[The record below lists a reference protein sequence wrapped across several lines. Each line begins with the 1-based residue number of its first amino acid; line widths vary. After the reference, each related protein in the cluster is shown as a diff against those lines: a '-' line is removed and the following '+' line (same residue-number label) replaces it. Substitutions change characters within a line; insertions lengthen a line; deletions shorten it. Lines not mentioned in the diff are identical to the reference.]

1 MASKSLTGNE
11 VLAIDAG
18 TQGISVI
25 LWCPDRKLTL
35 GVGEA
40 PYEYDYCPGL
50 PAGRLEQKATYWSQ
64 ALSSAMKTLRKD
76 VSQRGSGEISTVAG
90 IGVTGHMHCMV
101 RRDQAGEKPFGC
113 DMWNDPRGVPE
124 SDELS
129 AIFGEHLPS
138 RWTACHLL
146 ASMRNDPNDWQQVNG
161 VTVTSGSLVHD
172 LTGEWVLGPGD
183 ASGMFGNLDSN
194 GQIDRGK
201 LRQIDQLVG
210 NAFQPL
216 EELVPKIVPAG
227 NIAGYLNEAGS
238 QLLGG
243 LPIDI
248 PVASPEGDQ
257 QSVLV
262 GAAVD
267 ELELALSAG
276 TSFAG
281 NLASSVTM
289 KATNET
295 VNVLQTPDCKTMLMI
310 CARNGTVGFANYVSG
325 LCKLSGESF
334 QAIADK
340 LTDLATEVP
349 SDLHQ
354 INMLPFFQGENVC
367 ELPDSRA
374 AINNV
379 GLELLS
385 NPGVMAKLLLEGP
398 CMIMRYG
405 IEQLRPHIGDL
416 RQVFL
421 TGGSLKSKGGYAPQ
435 LYADLLGVPVVGRVG
450 DEEGT
455 AKGAAILAAYMARSL
470 ASGKSESLA
479 SFAKSQVSSEQQ
491 VWEPSSDKQSLYDD
505 RYKYFEEQVKSA
517 QQANR

>member
-1 MASKSLTGNE
+1 MASQSLTGNE

-40 PYEYDYCPGL
+40 SYEHDYCPDL
-50 PAGRLEQKATYWSQ
+50 PDGRLEQKAAYWSD
-64 ALSSAMKTLRKD
+64 ALSSAMTALRKD
-76 VSQRGSGEISTVAG
+76 VSQRESCEIATVAG
-90 IGVTGHMHCMV
+90 IGITGHMHCMV
-101 RRDQAGEKPFGC
+101 RRDQAGNKPFGC
-113 DMWNDPRGVPE
+113 DMWNDPRGVAE
-124 SDELS
+124 SEELS
-129 AIFGEHLPS
+129 KLFGEQLPS
-138 RWTACHLL
+138 RWTACHIL
-146 ASMRNDPNDWQQVNG
+146 ASMRSDPNDWQQVSG
-161 VTVTSGSLVHD
+161 VTVTSGSIFHD

-183 ASGMFGNLDSN
+183 ASGMFGNLDAN
-194 GQIDRGK
+194 GQIDRAK
-201 LRQIDQLVG
+201 LRQMDQLVG
-210 NAFQPL
+210 NAFKPL
-216 EELVPKIVPAG
+216 EEMVPKIVPAG
-227 NIAGYLNEAGS
+227 EVAGHLSEAGA

-243 LPIDI
+243 LPVGI

-281 NLASSVTM
+281 NLASSATM

-295 VNVLQTPDCKTMLMI
+295 VNVLQTPDRKTMLMI

-325 LCKLSGESF
+325 LCQLTGEPF
-334 QAIADK
+334 QVVADR
-340 LTDLATEVP
+340 LTDLAAELP
-349 SDLHQ
+349 NDLYQ
-354 INMLPFFQGENVC
+354 ISMLPFFQGENVC

-374 AINNV
+374 SIRNA

-385 NPGVMAKLLLEGP
+385 NPGVMTKLLLEGP

-405 IEQLRPHIGDL
+405 IEQLKPQIGDL
-416 RQVFL
+416 RQVLL
-421 TGGSLKSKGGYAPQ
+421 TGGSLKSKKGYAPQ
-435 LYADLLGVPVVGRVG
+435 LYADLLGVPVVGRTG

-455 AKGAAILAAYMARSL
+455 AKGAAILAAYMARSQ
-470 ASGKSESLA
+470 AGSQSESLA

-491 VWEPSSDKQSLYDD
+491 VWEPRSEVQSFYDD
-505 RYKYFEEQVKSA
+505 RYNQFEEQVKA
-517 QQANR
+517 LQNA